1 MFYVR
6 YMYNPQLI
14 VLKPFWLEARQTLWK
29 HNMSTMETSKLRITQ
44 KAKRKEKKAVIHHKY
59 GTTVLKIE
67 SLFGLFSL
75 LSHTLRCI
83 FTNIQNCPPRN
94 NFLTPFSRNTLS
106 NPFQVLWTLSSDI
119 WIRPRHLFKHE
130 KCWPRKTNQ
139 KFIEKHFAFAPLDFL
154 CILEHMTGK

>member
-1 MFYVR
+1 
-6 YMYNPQLI
+6 
-14 VLKPFWLEARQTLWK
+14 
-29 HNMSTMETSKLRITQ
+29 METSKLRIIQ

-67 SLFGLFSL
+67 SLFGFFSL
-75 LSHTLRCI
+75 LAHTSRCI

-106 NPFQVLWTLSSDI
+106 NLFQVLWTLSSDI

-130 KCWPRKTNQ
+130 NCWPRKTNQ
-139 KFIEKHFAFAPLDFL
+139 NFIEKHFAFAPLDFF
-154 CILEHMTGK
+154 CISEVITGKYVISPEESISRPLHAFDMTILYAWQRSS